1 MKAKYKS
8 KEWIAAILIGCKNVN
23 GMQSVKSMQ
32 MRCGKETPILMG
44 KINDMLTIRPL
55 ADQKLMMYMM
65 LSKLMD
71 NSTLKHIERAISITA
86 DIDDFIENIFDEDDT
101 IVDGMPNERHN
112 NQPHHRIS
120 RRVVLPTMINGL
132 DRS

>member
-1 MKAKYKS
+1 
-8 KEWIAAILIGCKNVN
+8 
-23 GMQSVKSMQ
+23 
-32 MRCGKETPILMG
+32 
-44 KINDMLTIRPL
+44 
-55 ADQKLMMYMM
+55 M

-86 DIDDFIENIFDEDDT
+86 DIDDFIGNIFDEDDT

-112 NQPHHRIS
+112 NQPHHRMS